1 MFYEDDPFPYFEIL
15 IFTCLYS
22 LLHLLVF
29 YLLPYPGS
37 KKLMKKHSYYEYY
50 GNHVSYVDCLMVLS
64 LYTLNLIKY
73 GFNFCGE
80 NNLILQIISIQTIG
94 YFIADTIILEILHIN
109 DNIFRAHHILSL
121 IILPLGIKSKFGQT
135 ELWFGG
141 MLTELSNPF
150 MLLRVILIRK
160 GITKGKVFY
169 IAQYGFAALWFFC
182 RIIIGI
188 PTAIL
193 NFSCKDGPDLI
204 YVLIGLFGF
213 MSSFWTVK
221 ILFML
226 GRELTNTVYQ
236 KHAPKWVS
244 MLSSITSKIYKDS
257 KKWKFWFYFSILCIY
272 LLIPYTIRIIAFGK
286 ALSTFVNLAEY
297 IKYPTSF
304 IMNLIMGTSN

>member
-1 MFYEDDPFPYFEIL
+1 MFQEDEPFPYFEIL
-15 IFTCLYS
+15 IFTCIYS
-22 LLHLLVF
+22 FLHLLVF
-29 YLLPYPGS
+29 YLLPSPGS
-37 KKLMKKHSYYEYY
+37 RKLIKRQGYYEYY
-50 GNHVSYVDCLMVLS
+50 GNHVSYVDCLMILS
-64 LYTLNLIKY
+64 LYSINLIKY

-80 NNLILQIISIQTIG
+80 NNIILQIIGIQTIG
-94 YFIADTIILEILHIN
+94 YFIADTIIMEILHIN

-121 IILPLGIKSKFGQT
+121 IILPLGIKSRFGQT

-160 GITKGKVFY
+160 GINKGKVFL
-169 IAQYGFAALWFFC
+169 ISQYGFAVMWFFC

-193 NFSCKDGPDLI
+193 NFSCKAGPDLI

-226 GRELTNTVYQ
+226 GRELTNTVYN
-236 KHAPKWVS
+236 KNTPKWVK
-244 MLSSITSKIYKDS
+244 MLSSISSKIYKDS
-257 KKWKFWFYFSILCIY
+257 LKWQICFYFSILSIY
-272 LLIPYTIRIIAFGK
+272 LLIPYTVRIIAFGK
-286 ALSTFVNLAEY
+286 AYQTILNLTEY
-297 IKYPTSF
+297 VKYSTSF
-304 IMNLIMGTSN
+304 ILNLILGTNN